1 MPKAKSR
8 RKVVHPQTAHVPAKT
23 GLSLQAQ
30 AFLHSF
36 GVVLYIIFVSCLM
49 FNVERTFGGQE
60 DTVLAPVAFLLL
72 FTLSAAIVGLL
83 VFGRPVMLYLDGKK
97 KEALNFAGTTVGFLF
112 IEAIIVFLVLGITSL

>member
-8 RKVVHPQTAHVPAKT
+8 RKASHPQNAHVPTKT
-23 GLSLQAQ
+23 GLGLQTQ
-30 AFLHSF
+30 AFLHSL
-36 GVVLYIIFVSCLM
+36 GVVAYIIVVSCLM
-49 FNVERTFGGQE
+49 FNVERIFGGQE

-97 KEALNFAGTTVGFLF
+97 KEAMNFAGTTVGFLF
-112 IEAIIVFLVLGITSL
+112 IEALFVFIILALASL